1 MISNMT
7 LNKLINYF
15 ENLKKIVSRMSLSI
29 RKCWFLINIMDIV
42 ILNGIN
48 FLNSCK
54 SYSEKLKL
62 KKIVKSSLVLKCN
75 LKKLRNIVLNWG
87 N

>member
-62 KKIVKSSLVLKCN
+62 KKN
-75 LKKLRNIVLNWG
+75 YEKLIG
-87 N
+87 IKM